1 MNAILK
7 KFDGFKTY
15 LCFGAVAI
23 LGALEGLQAA
33 GHIDWE
39 VPAWVLTVLAS
50 LGLIALRKGVKK
62 S

>member
-1 MNAILK
+1 MGSLLK

-15 LCFGAVAI
+15 ICFGTVAI
-23 LGALEGLQAA
+23 LGALEGLHAA

-39 VPAWVLTVLAS
+39 VPAWALTVLAS

-62 S
+62 V